1 MNSRPLAQWRAIR
14 ALSEGARSTT
24 ELVAQAAAKSARTVA
39 LVAEREGW
47 RLDRVP
53 DEDISEKLRVVIAL
67 LVERVEALG
76 RKALEDGAKID
87 KAEIEGLLSIIKG
100 IDKITEITRT
110 EEAAKKKQNTRDED
124 TAAVLQHIHQRILE
138 MAQAIA
144 AEMAGNERRP
154 VGG

>member
-1 MNSRPLAQWRAIR
+1 MNSRPLAQWRAMR
-14 ALSEGARSTT
+14 ALSEGARATV
-24 ELVAQAAAKSARTVA
+24 ELVAQAAGKSARTVA
-39 LVAEREGW
+39 IVAEREGW
-47 RLDRVP
+47 RLDRMP
-53 DEDISEKLRVVIAL
+53 DEDISEKLRVVIAM

-144 AEMAGNERRP
+144 AEMAGDKCRP